1 MIFLNDK
8 FNELLNG
15 KNVDSFIQNDLS
27 AEQKKKL
34 NDVLND
40 KKKLSEILSS
50 PIALEL
56 MKKFRN
62 EK

>member
-1 MIFLNDK
+1 MNDK
-8 FNELLNG
+8 FDKLLNG
-15 KNVDSFIQNDLS
+15 KDVDSFIKNDLS

-40 KKKLSEILSS
+40 KNKLNEILSS
-50 PIALEL
+50 PFALDL
-56 MKKFRN
+56 IKKFRN

>member
-1 MIFLNDK
+1 MNDK
-8 FNELLNG
+8 FYKLLNN
-15 KNVDSFIQNDLS
+15 KDVNSFIKNDLS

-34 NDVLND
+34 NDVLGDEN
-40 KKKLSEILSS
+40 KLKEILSS
-50 PIALEL
+50 PFAIEL

>member
-1 MIFLNDK
+1 MNDK

>member
-1 MIFLNDK
+1 MNDN

-15 KNVDSFIQNDLS
+15 KDVNSFIQNDLS

-34 NDVLND
+34 NDVLSD
-40 KKKLSEILSS
+40 KNKLNEILSS
-50 PIALEL
+50 PFAIEL
-56 MKKFRN
+56 MKKFKN